1 MFVEEREQKFIT
13 DEPVVYIPTNIK
25 FEHVNLNDL
34 KITNCS
40 PFYSMSRFLGPTQ
53 QITISGTYEKQ
64 SKYSSYIEEFP
75 IEINLNFSNNFW
87 NPQILDKNSIDLEL
101 NNKSNEYSS
110 SIYIYKNKGLLRDDD
125 RTEIM
130 NIIKDSY
137 IKMKIDSEYKVKKKN
152 KFFSNIFNKFKKA

>member
-53 QITISGTYEKQ
+53 QITISGKYEKQ

-75 IEINLNFSNNFW
+75 VEIRLNFSNNFW

-101 NNKSNEYSS
+101 MNKSNEYSS
-110 SIYIYKNKGLLRDDD
+110 SIYIYKNKGFLRDDD

-137 IKMKIDSEYKVKKKN
+137 IKMKIDSEYKIKKKN
-152 KFFSNIFNKFKKA
+152 KFFSNILNKFKKA

>member
-53 QITISGTYEKQ
+53 QITISGNYKRN
-64 SKYSSYIEEFP
+64 SKYSNYIEEFP
-75 IEINLNFSNNFW
+75 VEIRLNFSNNFW
-87 NPQILDKNSIDLEL
+87 NPQILEEDSINLEL
-101 NNKSNEYSS
+101 TNKSNEYSS

>member
-25 FEHVNLNDL
+25 FEHINLNDL
-34 KITNCS
+34 KIKNCS

-53 QITISGTYEKQ
+53 QITISGNYKKR
-64 SKYSSYIEEFP
+64 SKYANYIEEFP
-75 IEINLNFSNNFW
+75 VEITLNFSNNFW
-87 NPQILDKNSIDLEL
+87 NPQILDKDSIDLEL
-101 NNKSNEYSS
+101 MNKSNEYSS
-110 SIYIYKNKGLLRDDD
+110 SIYIYKNKGFLRDDD

-137 IKMKIDSEYKVKKKN
+137 IKMKIDSEYKIKKKN
-152 KFFSNIFNKFKKA
+152 KFFSNILNKFKKA